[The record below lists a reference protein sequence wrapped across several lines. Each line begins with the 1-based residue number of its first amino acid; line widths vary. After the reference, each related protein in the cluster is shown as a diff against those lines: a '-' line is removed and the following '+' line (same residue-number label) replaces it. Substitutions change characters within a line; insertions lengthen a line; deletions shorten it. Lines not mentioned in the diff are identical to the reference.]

1 MQTELLDR
9 QRWTTRVE
17 LANAIFEY
25 LEVFHNRQR
34 RHSALGWL
42 TPMEYEKRHTTTSPD
57 SHTPR
62 STSGAQI
69 RTNNRGPVIP
79 TAP

>member
-25 LEVFHNRQR
+25 LETFHNLITGDD
-34 RHSALGWL
+34 A
-42 TPMEYEKRHTTTSPD
+42 
-57 SHTPR
+57 
-62 STSGAQI
+62 
-69 RTNNRGPVIP
+69 
-79 TAP
+79 TAPWAGAPLSSVGFRGYCAGNETKAGEVVLD

>member
-9 QRWTTRVE
+9 QRWRTRIE

-25 LEVFHNRQR
+25 LEIFHNRQR

-42 TPMEYEKRHTTTSPD
+42 TPIEFEKQTTITV
-57 SHTPR
+57 
-62 STSGAQI
+62 A
-69 RTNNRGPVIP
+69 
-79 TAP
+79 